1 MNSTVG
7 YGSATRTGSAG
18 AVMAPVVS
26 NTSVIR
32 SAQAEAR
39 GTMTAS
45 MVSIIIDMRICK
57 K

>member
-1 MNSTVG
+1 MNSTIG
-7 YGSATRTGSAG
+7 FDASGETGSGG
-18 AVMAPVVS
+18 AVIDPTVS

-32 SAQAEAR
+32 SAHAEAR

>member
-1 MNSTVG
+1 MG

-18 AVMAPVVS
+18 AVMVPVVS